1 MGEKKKIT
9 TAISLTRFWIHECT
23 CVFGDRLVNA
33 EDKLWLNSQLEMQ
46 LIAHTNINV
55 EELYREGGD
64 VTYADFTVPGA
75 DPRVYEEVS
84 VTALQGIVEEFLNER
99 NAESTQPM
107 NLVMFKDA
115 LLHVVRTARIL
126 RQPSG
131 HALLLG
137 VGGSGRQSLT
147 RLATYISGYKLF
159 QIEILKGYG
168 VNDWKGNVKE
178 CLLIAGLQDK
188 PIVFLFTDSQIMNET
203 MLEDVNSILNS
214 GDVANIYT
222 QEDLDLITATCKQ
235 DCIKK
240 RIRPT
245 KMNTYNQYVLR
256 VRSNIHVVL
265 CMSPLGPLFR
275 SRLRKFPSLT
285 NCCTID
291 WFTEWPDEALQSV
304 AARFMI
310 SSSISLPHNV
320 EKGVILFFQFI
331 HQSIEKASVE
341 FLTIMKRHFSVT
353 PTSYLEL
360 LATYDKTLSEKRV
373 DIGTLRDRLKVGVEK
388 LVSTENAVN
397 ELQANLTEMEPKLIQ
412 SQRDMEAPIA
422 QLTRDKVGCIHTL
435 SFICSPPHTSSR
447 LLILFTLLLL
457 HHQPLLPCSFS
468 LPYPVS
474 FFILPHSYSHAPYSS
489 SLSGCCC

>member
-1 MGEKKKIT
+1 MGERKKIT
-9 TAISLTRFWIHECT
+9 TAVSLTRLWFNECT
-23 CVFGDRLVNA
+23 CVFGDRLVSA
-33 EDKLWLNSQLEMQ
+33 EDKSWLKAQLEVQ
-46 LIAHTNINV
+46 VTAHTGITIT
-55 EELYREGGD
+55 ELWKDGAD

-75 DPRVYEEVS
+75 EPRVYEEVTG
-84 VTALQGIVEEFLNER
+84 TALQSIVEEFLSER

-107 NLVMFKDA
+107 NLVIFKDA
-115 LLHVVRTARIL
+115 LLHVVRIVRIL

-159 QIEILKGYG
+159 QIEIVKGYG
-168 VNDWKGNVKE
+168 LSDWKGNVKE

-188 PIVFLFTDSQIMNET
+188 PTVFLFTDSQIISET

-214 GDVANIYT
+214 ADVANIYS
-222 QEDLDLITATCKQ
+222 QEDLDLITAACKP

-240 RIRPT
+240 GIRPT
-245 KMNTYNQYVLR
+245 KMNTFNQYVLR

-275 SRLRKFPSLT
+275 TRIRKFPSLT

-304 AARFMI
+304 AARFMT
-310 SSSISLPHNV
+310 SSSLSLPHNV
-320 EKGVILFFQFI
+320 GKGVILFFQFM
-331 HQSIEKASVE
+331 HQSIEKASLE
-341 FLTIMKRHFSVT
+341 FLTVMRRHFSVT

-360 LATYDKTLSEKRV
+360 LVTYDKTLSEKRI

-397 ELQANLTEMEPKLIQ
+397 ELQASLTEMEPKLLQ

-422 QLTRDKVGCIHTL
+422 QLTRDKVG
-435 SFICSPPHTSSR
+435 R
-447 LLILFTLLLL
+447 MG
-457 HHQPLLPCSFS
+457 
-468 LPYPVS
+468 Y
-474 FFILPHSYSHAPYSS
+474 
-489 SLSGCCC
+489 